1 MIFSCLQ
8 ETGSD
13 SDGNGLRRTNQN
25 SSPAKNGRKIRHCS
39 PVIDSMIHMAN
50 AMLDRDFFAE
60 GLTLEELGIA
70 HMTKEELLN
79 YLNNGVYTA

>member
-1 MIFSCLQ
+1 MTEDIPIGCHVFHELGKKYGVA
-8 ETGSD
+8 T
-13 SDGNGLRRTNQN
+13 
-25 SSPAKNGRKIRHCS
+25 